1 MGQPDA
7 DIDFRFKGTT
17 YHLAALSPRGQQWL
31 DATGLGPIVQTV
43 GINRIRRN
51 AIEAGLRTLVNG
63 HDYKPGY
70 ALQERPADPDLECLA
85 MQRVAARLFKPRTM
99 G

>member
-7 DIDFRFKGTT
+7 DIDFRFEGTT

-31 DATGLGPIVQTV
+31 DATGLGPIVGTV

-51 AIEAGLRTLVNG
+51 AIDVGLRTLVNG
-63 HDYKPGY
+63 RDYKPGD
-70 ALQERPADPDLECLA
+70 ALQERPADRARRIFASCQAPDT
-85 MQRVAARLFKPRTM
+85 RSI
-99 G
+99 